1 MDRKRQ
7 ATKRP
12 RSSTPNSERKN
23 KKKKSKRSE
32 KQAEGSKEGTTH
44 AKTATTDGDM
54 MAQMLSTFSNIEQS
68 RFQAFQR
75 ASFNQTCI
83 EEFIGSCLGQPL
95 EELCGDQQA
104 AEISMVVSI
113 AAKIY
118 AQRLLS
124 EAVQHKSNGSDTV
137 TVANI
142 LQAFQDR
149 QRRGVDP
156 GFFMQP
162 PSESSTYN
170 WNADCTSRQHYDQ
183 RRLVVEQLQ
192 EEADERDKKAAS
204 TESTP
209 NKEDTEADDKME
221 VEASK

>member
-23 KKKKSKRSE
+23 KKKKKRSE
-32 KQAEGSKEGTTH
+32 KQQPTEGGSTEGST
-44 AKTATTDGDM
+44 AATTDGDM

-75 ASFNQTCI
+75 VSFNQTCI
-83 EEFIGSCLGQPL
+83 EEYIGSCLGQPL

-124 EAVQHKSNGSDTV
+124 EA
-137 TVANI
+137 A
-142 LQAFQDR
+142 
-149 QRRGVDP
+149 
-156 GFFMQP
+156 
-162 PSESSTYN
+162 
-170 WNADCTSRQHYDQ
+170 
-183 RRLVVEQLQ
+183 
-192 EEADERDKKAAS
+192 
-204 TESTP
+204 
-209 NKEDTEADDKME
+209 
-221 VEASK
+221 